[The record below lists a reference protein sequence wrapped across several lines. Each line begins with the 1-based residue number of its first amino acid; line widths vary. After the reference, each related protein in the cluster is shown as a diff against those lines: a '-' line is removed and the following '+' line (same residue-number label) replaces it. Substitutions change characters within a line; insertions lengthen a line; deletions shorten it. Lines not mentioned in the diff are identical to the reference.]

1 MTFSQCLLTIT
12 LLTVVPAILGLGFF
26 NKKSEA
32 SLSLCLVEGYIFFF
46 AVFQVVAVPFIIKEK
61 TLTEMLSVML
71 PVFGIIMAISVFF
84 FVLNLVLTKKQG
96 FVSERKVYFL
106 SASEIIYLGLFLALV
121 FFQVYKALFYV
132 YADGDD
138 AFYIATAQVADQ
150 SDLMY
155 LRNPYVGD
163 SMGLN
168 FRYILSP
175 FPMLTASVARLTH
188 LKSATVAHIFLSPIL
203 ILVTY
208 LIYYEISKLL
218 FKEDREKRY
227 MFLFLLAIFV
237 IFGNY
242 STSTAET
249 FLLTRSRQ
257 GKEALANIILPF
269 LFLMFL
275 RIAED
280 IKKLKF
286 THICILVLTMLAA
299 ALTSVFA
306 NILAPLMLGLFVLYA
321 IFRKAGYKNVIL
333 LSLPVIPNILFLLMY
348 FVEG

>member
-1 MTFSQCLLTIT
+1 MTFLQCLMTI
-12 LLTVVPAILGLGFF
+12 LILTVVPAILGLGFF
-26 NKKSEA
+26 DKKSEA

-46 AVFQVVAVPFIIKEK
+46 AVFQAVAVPFIIREK
-61 TLTEMLSVML
+61 TLTQMLSVL
-71 PVFGIIMAISVFF
+71 IPVYSILMAISVFF
-84 FVLNLVLTKKQG
+84 FVLNIVRRKKQG
-96 FVSERKVYFL
+96 FVPAKEVYYL
-106 SASEIIYLGLFLALV
+106 STSEIIYLGLFLALIL
-121 FFQVYKALFYV
+121 FQIYKAIFYV

-155 LRNPYVGD
+155 LRNPYMGD
-163 SMGLN
+163 GMGLN
-168 FRYILSP
+168 YRYVIAP
-175 FPMLTASVARLTH
+175 FPMIIASVARLTG
-188 LKSATVAHIFLSPIL
+188 LKSATVAHIFLSPVL

-208 LIYYEISKLL
+208 LIYYEISKIL

-227 MFLFLLAIFV
+227 MFLSLLAIFV

-275 RIAED
+275 KIAED

-286 THICILVLTMLAA
+286 THFCMLTLTMLGA

-321 IFRKAGYKNVIL
+321 IYRKAGFKNIFL
-333 LSLPVIPNILFLLMY
+333 LCLPVLPNIIFLLIY